1 MCGLYD
7 ESKNLTQP
15 GIHLKLLRPS
25 IGLHCAEDPSSLL
38 CSVRLHACR
47 CFSCADLCKPMLHL
61 MQMFCDKRVMHNVRN
76 GWDIAKFLA
85 EPSMADMAGHHA
97 NLK

>member
-1 MCGLYD
+1 M
-7 ESKNLTQP
+7 
-15 GIHLKLLRPS
+15 
-25 IGLHCAEDPSSLL
+25 
-38 CSVRLHACR
+38 V
-47 CFSCADLCKPMLHL
+47 HL